1 MTTSLPPLPGY
12 DRKFAVA
19 LASLGKR
26 FAKIDAPAVSVTSN
40 LPEGVLVQSVGP
52 QSLRELLP
60 VLGLATP
67 DLAGNIL
74 RVSLPAY
81 VAGLQWQASINRE
94 EAAIRD
100 NLAKVSAAATAYFAA
115 HADADEVAF
124 AQLSETA
131 PELAQLA
138 PVAGEEYSAITV
150 QRDRDSIDLTA
161 PNGANAIY
169 GRPLTADERKRIE
182 ANLALYDEAAVLHFS
197 AHPEANRMSSYEATE
212 AGGSLTSTPEPVI
225 GEQYDD
231 FSIERTATE
240 ISVRT
245 PGGNTVTYQRVPGI
259 RWTLLKRRVQQAAA
273 IRGNLATFY
282 AAASA
287 YLAAHPDE
295 SYVSGYELFGE
306 ECERPELPAVAG
318 ENYRSVRLNR
328 NSAVVSIEAPG
339 VGPVVY
345 EAELPAA
352 QADVIQANLRKLA
365 KAAASYFKKHRDE
378 KLVVAG
384 ELFAA
389 GTEKPVAVAGEDYET
404 LVIENEAASLMI
416 ALPTGQKIT
425 VPLR

>member
-1 MTTSLPPLPGY
+1 
-12 DRKFAVA
+12 
-19 LASLGKR
+19 
-26 FAKIDAPAVSVTSN
+26 
-40 LPEGVLVQSVGP
+40 
-52 QSLRELLP
+52 
-60 VLGLATP
+60 
-67 DLAGNIL
+67 
-74 RVSLPAY
+74 
-81 VAGLQWQASINRE
+81 
-94 EAAIRD
+94 
-100 NLAKVSAAATAYFAA
+100 
-115 HADADEVAF
+115 
-124 AQLSETA
+124 
-131 PELAQLA
+131 
-138 PVAGEEYSAITV
+138 
-150 QRDRDSIDLTA
+150 
-161 PNGANAIY
+161 
-169 GRPLTADERKRIE
+169 
-182 ANLALYDEAAVLHFS
+182 
-197 AHPEANRMSSYEATE
+197 MSSYEATE
-212 AGGSLTSTPEPVI
+212 AGGSLTSTPESVI

-352 QADVIQANLRKLA
+352 QADAIQANLRKLA
-365 KAAASYFKKHRDE
+365 KAASSYFKKHRDE